1 MSDDFDIWFNRR
13 KKYFEDFFKAI
24 DKIFDETYKEHVS
37 DDYNGDLEKSP
48 EIGPFFYGYSVTIGP
63 DGNPVIREFG
73 NLDPR
78 RRFSKINRKELIV
91 DVFER
96 SNEIRIIAEV
106 PGISE
111 EDIKIELADRV
122 LSIKVKV
129 GDEEK
134 YFKNILLPSKVDPS
148 SLKSSYNNGV
158 LEISIMKL
166 P

>member
-24 DKIFDETYKEHVS
+24 DKIFDETYNGS
-37 DDYNGDLEKSP
+37 ASNNSNGDLEKNP
-48 EIGPFFYGYSVTIGP
+48 EIGPFFYGYSITIGP

-78 RRFSKINRKELIV
+78 RRFSKINRSELIV

-96 SNEIRIIAEV
+96 NNEIKVIAEV
-106 PGISE
+106 LGVAE
-111 EDIKIELADRV
+111 EDIKIVLTDRV

-134 YFKNILLPSKVDPS
+134 YFKNILLPSKVDHS
-148 SLKSSYNNGV
+148 SLKSSYKNGI